1 MIALVDCNN
10 FYASC
15 ETIFRPDLIGK
26 PVVVLSNNDGCVIAR
41 SQEAKDLGVR
51 MGEPYFKCKTVLME
65 NKVSVFSSNFALYG
79 DISNRVMAI
88 LRKYTSDLE
97 VYSVDEAFLDLSHVP
112 AYKVNSVLRAVAQD
126 IFRSLGIRVS
136 IGFASTKTLA
146 KAANYFAKKTPGCH
160 GVLNFYEM
168 SQFEKD
174 KFLRKLPVSEI
185 WGVGRKY
192 AEKLHSFGVENAFAF
207 LQQSP
212 DWVKSSMTV
221 VGLKTFLELRGESC
235 LKLEVEPQPKK
246 SIVCSKSFGDVVT
259 DIDVLD
265 VALSNFASNVS
276 RKLRL
281 QNSECFMIGVF
292 IQNNRFASAEPFNAS
307 FCVSIPDGSSNASE
321 LIKFAK
327 KALRYIFKPG
337 VKYKKIGVFVSEIS
351 KISSLQLS
359 FFDANLPKKKSLDT
373 KIMMTLDNLNKK
385 YGRDS
390 VSLAACV
397 GDESWKMKNES
408 RSPRYTTCL
417 NELKLIKI

>member
-51 MGEPYFKCKTVLME
+51 MGEPYFKCKTLLME

-146 KAANYFAKKTPGCH
+146 KAANYFVKKTPGCH

-235 LKLEVEPQPKK
+235 LTLEVEPQPKK
-246 SIVCSKSFGDVVT
+246 SIVCSKSFG
-259 DIDVLD
+259 
-265 VALSNFASNVS
+265 
-276 RKLRL
+276 
-281 QNSECFMIGVF
+281 EY
-292 IQNNRFASAEPFNAS
+292 
-307 FCVSIPDGSSNASE
+307 SI
-321 LIKFAK
+321 
-327 KALRYIFKPG
+327 IFT
-337 VKYKKIGVFVSEIS
+337 
-351 KISSLQLS
+351 SL
-359 FFDANLPKKKSLDT
+359 
-373 KIMMTLDNLNKK
+373 
-385 YGRDS
+385 
-390 VSLAACV
+390 
-397 GDESWKMKNES
+397 
-408 RSPRYTTCL
+408 
-417 NELKLIKI
+417 